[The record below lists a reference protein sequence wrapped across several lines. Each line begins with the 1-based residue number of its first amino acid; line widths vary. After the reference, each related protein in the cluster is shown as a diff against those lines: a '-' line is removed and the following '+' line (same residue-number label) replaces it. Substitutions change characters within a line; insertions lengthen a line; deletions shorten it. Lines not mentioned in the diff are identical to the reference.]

1 MWDIEES
8 TELITFDELCE
19 TLMIGRNT
27 AYNLLRDGSLKAF
40 KIGRVWKIPKKA
52 VSEFIKTNAILEI
65 R

>member
-8 TELITFDELCE
+8 SELITFDELCE

-27 AYNLLRDGSLKAF
+27 AYNLLRDGRLKAF

-52 VSEFIKTNAILEI
+52 VSEFIK
-65 R
+65 RKSMS